1 MARKKDK
8 FVNRELS
15 WLEFNQR
22 VLDEARDS
30 ALPLLERL
38 NFLAITAS
46 NLDEFFMVRVGGLQ
60 LIAES
65 GLTRRD
71 PAGWTARQQLDAIA
85 RRVQRMTGEQY
96 ACYAESLEPGLA
108 DAGIARVRPA
118 EMSAEQRR
126 HMQQVF
132 EETMYPLATPMRVD
146 GLGKF
151 PLLRSG
157 ALHIAVRLKPA
168 ADTPRRP
175 LVAVIPL
182 PPQMS
187 RILAVPSEH
196 GFAYTLAEDVMRM
209 FVRRFFPNDPVT
221 EVAPFRI
228 TRNAD
233 LEARE
238 DFTEDFRAEM
248 QAVLDR
254 RRQGDCV
261 RLEISA
267 GCSKRLL
274 NFFQKALGVGD
285 AQVFQVPG
293 PINLADLSGL
303 TGLEGFDTLRYK
315 PWSPQPSPKI
325 DPGSPMFDQLA
336 QRDILLLHPYE
347 SFEPV
352 LRFINEAAK
361 DPQVLAIKQTL
372 YRTSSESPVISA
384 LQAAAEK
391 GKAVTVVVELKAR
404 FDEARNIER
413 ARELEKAG
421 AQVIY
426 GVKGLKTH
434 SKICMAV
441 RREPQGLMRY
451 LHLGTGNYNEK
462 TARIY
467 SDISLFTCH
476 PDFGA
481 DASAFFNA
489 VCGYS
494 EPGEFL
500 KFSVA
505 PFNLRDTLLDLIR
518 AETERCRQGQKAAI
532 TAKVNSLVDP
542 ELIEALC
549 AASQAG
555 VKVRLNVRGICCL
568 KPGVKG
574 VSENVS
580 IISIVDRFL
589 EHARIF
595 SFHAGGEKKVYI
607 SSADWMPRNLDR
619 RVELMIPVED
629 PTCRA
634 EALAILDTAS
644 RTRSRPG
651 ALQKTG
657 DTSA

>member
-1 MARKKDK
+1 MPRKKDK

-22 VLDEARDS
+22 VLDEAR
-30 ALPLLERL
+30 
-38 NFLAITAS
+38 
-46 NLDEFFMVRVGGLQ
+46 
-60 LIAES
+60 
-65 GLTRRD
+65 
-71 PAGWTARQQLDAIA
+71 
-85 RRVQRMTGEQY
+85 
-96 ACYAESLEPGLA
+96 
-108 DAGIARVRPA
+108 
-118 EMSAEQRR
+118 
-126 HMQQVF
+126 
-132 EETMYPLATPMRVD
+132 
-146 GLGKF
+146 
-151 PLLRSG
+151 
-157 ALHIAVRLKPA
+157 
-168 ADTPRRP
+168 
-175 LVAVIPL
+175 
-182 PPQMS
+182 
-187 RILAVPSEH
+187 
-196 GFAYTLAEDVMRM
+196 
-209 FVRRFFPNDPVT
+209 
-221 EVAPFRI
+221 
-228 TRNAD
+228 
-233 LEARE
+233 
-238 DFTEDFRAEM
+238 
-248 QAVLDR
+248 
-254 RRQGDCV
+254 
-261 RLEISA
+261 
-267 GCSKRLL
+267 
-274 NFFQKALGVGD
+274 
-285 AQVFQVPG
+285 
-293 PINLADLSGL
+293 
-303 TGLEGFDTLRYK
+303 
-315 PWSPQPSPKI
+315 
-325 DPGSPMFDQLA
+325 
-336 QRDILLLHPYE
+336 
-347 SFEPV
+347 
-352 LRFINEAAK
+352 
-361 DPQVLAIKQTL
+361 
-372 YRTSSESPVISA
+372 
-384 LQAAAEK
+384 
-391 GKAVTVVVELKAR
+391 
-404 FDEARNIER
+404 NIER
-413 ARELEKAG
+413 ARDLDKAG

-451 LHLGTGNYNEK
+451 LHLGTCNYNEK

-549 AASQAG
+549 EASQAG

-644 RTRSRPG
+644 RTRSSPG